1 MHPMSRS
8 WWRSSVAVAVLL
20 SIASVLL
27 ALPATVHAQKSFKFA
42 AIVPLSGP
50 AAAFGLGVQRGM
62 ELAAEDVGVFTVAG
76 EKYRMEVV
84 AYDTAYAPDKT
95 VAAMNRAVYN
105 DSVKYGIII
114 GAGVHPPILP
124 IIRETGFF
132 DFAFAAAG
140 RQVTNPENPTVF
152 RNMASSDQLY
162 QTYLTHVIEKLSLKR
177 VAFLG
182 PNDELGKNDAKAVK
196 AEVEK
201 VKGKGVSFV
210 AEEYYERG
218 SKDFGPALLRIMA
231 QKPDLIETDGS
242 PTGSIAL
249 IAKQARELGFQ
260 GYFLNSTAV
269 LEAKAISDIAGKAGD
284 NIIATRIWASPPTK
298 LYAELAERHQ
308 KKWGEAPPGTMWE
321 AYGAARWAVD
331 VISKTGTFDTK
342 KVAEALANS
351 TYPGHPFG
359 QASWGGQKNYGIKRQ
374 IVIPIPAAIL
384 KNGKWEPFDVRPGTF
399 E

>member
-1 MHPMSRS
+1 MNRSRLC
-8 WWRSSVAVAVLL
+8 SSLAVLLIVAVATVV
-20 SIASVLL
+20 AAVPQ
-27 ALPATVHAQKSFKFA
+27 PAEAQKTFKFA
-42 AIVPLSGP
+42 AIVPVSGP

-62 ELAAEDVGVFTVAG
+62 ELAAEDIGVFTVARD
-76 EKYRMEVV
+76 KYKMEVV
-84 AYDTAYAPDKT
+84 TYDTVYAPDKT

-105 DSVKYGIII
+105 DGVKYGIII

-124 IIRETGFF
+124 IIRDSGFF

-162 QTYLTHVIEKLSLKR
+162 QTYLIHVIEKLNLKR

-196 AEVEK
+196 AELEK
-201 VKGKGVSFV
+201 VKGKGVTFV

-218 SKDFGPALLRIMA
+218 GKDFGPALLRIMA

-284 NIIATRIWASPPTK
+284 NILATRIWASPPTK

-308 KKWGEAPPGTMWE
+308 KKWGEAAPGTMWE
-321 AYGAARWAVD
+321 AYGAARWVVD
-331 VISKTGTFDTK
+331 VISKIGTFDTPQ
-342 KVAEALANS
+342 VAEALANS
-351 TYPGHPFG
+351 TYPNHPFG
-359 QASWGGQKNYGIKRQ
+359 EASWGGQKTYGIKRQ
-374 IVIPIPAAIL
+374 IVIPIPLSIL
-384 KNGKWEPFDVRPGTF
+384 KNGKWEPFDVRPGKF
-399 E
+399 D